1 MKRTIKILIFALGLF
16 LIILPAFAG
25 ADFGGFSG
33 DSDYGGS
40 WDSGSDWGS
49 SSWDSGSDWS
59 SSSWDSDY
67 SSGSYYDDDS
77 DVSGIDI
84 GISLAVM
91 AAIVVL
97 GLIFD
102 VSEKRKKKKQYGA
115 GRPQSAQGRPQGAQ
129 RTPNSRLQPIGDL
142 TITDPNFD
150 ANAMQEKISNLYVQ
164 MQNCW
169 TDKNIE
175 SLRPYFT
182 DALFTQMERQLNG
195 LKNQGLTN
203 YVDRIAVLG
212 VNLRG
217 FYKQGDKEHLIVEL
231 RTRIVDYT
239 VQDSNNK
246 LVSGDRNREKFM
258 TYEWDMCRT
267 SGSVTSK
274 EGVMHSVSCPGCGAP
289 LSINTTA
296 KCPYCGRVVTLDE
309 HDWALCAIKG
319 IAQSTR

>member
-33 DSDYGGS
+33 DSDYGG
-40 WDSGSDWGS
+40 G
-49 SSWDSGSDWS
+49 WDSGSDWS

-115 GRPQSAQGRPQGAQ
+115 GRLQSAQGRPQGAQ
-129 RTPNSRLQPIGDL
+129 RTPDSRLQPLGDL
-142 TITDPNFD
+142 AVTDPSFD

-217 FYKQGDKEHLIVEL
+217 FYRQGDKEHLIVEL

-246 LVSGDRNREKFM
+246 LISGDRNREKFM

-267 SGSVTSK
+267 AGSVTSK

>member
-1 MKRTIKILIFALGLF
+1 MKWTAKILVFVLCILLMA
-16 LIILPAFAG
+16 LPAFAG
-25 ADFGGFSG
+25 ADFGDFSG
-33 DSDYGGS
+33 DSDYGG
-40 WDSGSDWGS
+40 
-49 SSWDSGSDWS
+49 SWDSGSDWS

-97 GLIFD
+97 SLIFD
-102 VSEKRKKKKQYGA
+102 VSEKRKKKKQHG
-115 GRPQSAQGRPQGAQ
+115 AQGRPQGAQ
-129 RTPNSRLQPIGDL
+129 RTPDSRLQPLGDL
-142 TITDPNFD
+142 AVTDPSFD

-182 DALFTQMERQLNG
+182 DAFFTQMERQLNG
-195 LKNQGLTN
+195 LKSRGLTN
-203 YVDRIAVLG
+203 HVDRIAVLG

-217 FYKQGDKEHLIVEL
+217 FYKQGGDEHLIVEL

-239 VQDSNNK
+239 VQDSDKK

-258 TYEWDMCRT
+258 TYEWDMCRAE
-267 SGSVTSK
+267 GSVTTR
-274 EGVMHSVSCPGCGAP
+274 EGTMQSVSCPGCGAP

-319 IAQSTR
+319 ISQTTR

>member
-1 MKRTIKILIFALGLF
+1 MKWTAKILVFVLCILLMM
-16 LIILPAFAG
+16 LPAFAG
-25 ADFGGFSG
+25 ADFGDFSG
-33 DSDYGGS
+33 DSDYGG
-40 WDSGSDWGS
+40 
-49 SSWDSGSDWS
+49 SWDSGSDWS

-97 GLIFD
+97 SLIFD
-102 VSEKRKKKKQYGA
+102 VSEKRKKKKQHG
-115 GRPQSAQGRPQGAQ
+115 AQGRPQGAQ
-129 RTPNSRLQPIGDL
+129 RTPDSRLQPLGDL
-142 TITDPNFD
+142 AVTDPSFD

-182 DALFTQMERQLNG
+182 DAFFTQMERQLNG
-195 LKNQGLTN
+195 LKSRGLTN
-203 YVDRIAVLG
+203 HVDRIAVLG

-217 FYKQGDKEHLIVEL
+217 FYKQGGDEHLIVEL

-239 VQDSNNK
+239 VQDSDKK

-258 TYEWDMCRT
+258 TYEWDMCRAE
-267 SGSVTSK
+267 GSVTTR
-274 EGVMHSVSCPGCGAP
+274 EGAMQSVSCPGCGAP
-289 LSINTTA
+289 LSINTPA

-319 IAQSTR
+319 ISQTTR

>member
-1 MKRTIKILIFALGLF
+1 MKWTAKILVFALCL
-16 LIILPAFAG
+16 LLMMLPAFAG
-25 ADFGGFSG
+25 ADFGDFSG
-33 DSDYGGS
+33 DSDYGG
-40 WDSGSDWGS
+40 
-49 SSWDSGSDWS
+49 SWDSGSDWS

-67 SSGSYYDDDS
+67 SSGSYSDDG
-77 DVSGIDI
+77 DVSAGDI
-84 GISLAVM
+84 GIGLVVM
-91 AAIVVL
+91 AVIVVL
-97 GLIFD
+97 SLIID

-129 RTPNSRLQPIGDL
+129 RTPDSRLQPLGDL
-142 TITDPNFD
+142 AVTDPSFD

-182 DALFTQMERQLNG
+182 DAFFTQMERQLNG
-195 LKNQGLTN
+195 LKSRGLTN
-203 YVDRIAVLG
+203 HVDRIAVLG

-217 FYKQGDKEHLIVEL
+217 FYKQGGDEHLIVEL

-239 VQDSNNK
+239 VQDSDKK

-258 TYEWDMCRT
+258 TYEWDMCRAE
-267 SGSVTSK
+267 GSVTTK
-274 EGVMHSVSCPGCGAP
+274 AGAMQSVSCPGCGAP

-319 IAQSTR
+319 ISQTTR

>member
-33 DSDYGGS
+33 DSDYGG
-40 WDSGSDWGS
+40 
-49 SSWDSGSDWS
+49 SWDSGSDWS

-129 RTPNSRLQPIGDL
+129 RTPDSRLQPLGDL
-142 TITDPNFD
+142 AVTDPSFD

-182 DALFTQMERQLNG
+182 DAFFTQMERQLNG

>member
-33 DSDYGGS
+33 DSDYGG
-40 WDSGSDWGS
+40 G
-49 SSWDSGSDWS
+49 WDSGSDWS

-102 VSEKRKKKKQYGA
+102 VSEKRKKKKQ
-115 GRPQSAQGRPQGAQ
+115 QNKPQGAQ
-129 RTPNSRLQPIGDL
+129 RTPDSRLQPLGDL
-142 TITDPNFD
+142 AVTDPSFD

-217 FYKQGDKEHLIVEL
+217 FYRQGDKEHLIVEL

-246 LVSGDRNREKFM
+246 LISGDRNREKFM

-267 SGSVTSK
+267 AGSVTSK

>member
-33 DSDYGGS
+33 DSDYGG
-40 WDSGSDWGS
+40 
-49 SSWDSGSDWS
+49 SWDSGSDWS

-129 RTPNSRLQPIGDL
+129 RTPDSRLQPLGDL
-142 TITDPNFD
+142 AVTDPSFD

-182 DALFTQMERQLNG
+182 DAFFTQMERQLNG
-195 LKNQGLTN
+195 LKSRGLTN
-203 YVDRIAVLG
+203 HVDRIAVLG

-267 SGSVTSK
+267 AGSVTSK

>member
-1 MKRTIKILIFALGLF
+1 MKWTAKILVFVLCILLMM
-16 LIILPAFAG
+16 LPAFAG
-25 ADFGGFSG
+25 ADFGDFSG
-33 DSDYGGS
+33 DSDYGG
-40 WDSGSDWGS
+40 
-49 SSWDSGSDWS
+49 SWDSGSDWS

-97 GLIFD
+97 SLIFD
-102 VSEKRKKKKQYGA
+102 VSEKRKKKKQHG
-115 GRPQSAQGRPQGAQ
+115 AQGRPQGAQ
-129 RTPNSRLQPIGDL
+129 RTPDSRLQPLGDL
-142 TITDPNFD
+142 AVTDPSFD

-182 DALFTQMERQLNG
+182 DAFFTQMERQLNG
-195 LKNQGLTN
+195 LKSRGLTN
-203 YVDRIAVLG
+203 HVDRIAVLG

-217 FYKQGDKEHLIVEL
+217 FYKQGGDEHLIVEL

-239 VQDSNNK
+239 VQDSDKK

-258 TYEWDMCRT
+258 TYEWNMCRAE
-267 SGSVTSK
+267 GSVTTK
-274 EGVMHSVSCPGCGAP
+274 AGAMQSVSCPGCGAP

-319 IAQSTR
+319 ISQTTR

>member
-33 DSDYGGS
+33 DSDYGG
-40 WDSGSDWGS
+40 G
-49 SSWDSGSDWS
+49 WDSGSDWS

-129 RTPNSRLQPIGDL
+129 RTPDSRLQPLGDL
-142 TITDPNFD
+142 AVTDPSFD

-182 DALFTQMERQLNG
+182 DAFFTQMERQLNG
-195 LKNQGLTN
+195 LKSRGLTN
-203 YVDRIAVLG
+203 HVDRIAVLG

-246 LVSGDRNREKFM
+246 LISGDRNREKFM
-258 TYEWDMCRT
+258 TYEWDMCRAE
-267 SGSVTSK
+267 GSVTTR
-274 EGVMHSVSCPGCGAP
+274 EGAMQSVSCPGCGAP

>member
-1 MKRTIKILIFALGLF
+1 MKWTAKILVFVLCL
-16 LIILPAFAG
+16 LLMMLPAFAG
-25 ADFGGFSG
+25 ADFGDFSG
-33 DSDYGGS
+33 DSDYGG
-40 WDSGSDWGS
+40 
-49 SSWDSGSDWS
+49 SWDSGSDWS

-102 VSEKRKKKKQYGA
+102 VSEKRKKKKQ
-115 GRPQSAQGRPQGAQ
+115 QNKPQGAQ
-129 RTPNSRLQPIGDL
+129 RTPDSRLQPLGDL
-142 TITDPNFD
+142 AVTDPSFD

-182 DALFTQMERQLNG
+182 DAFFTQMERQLNG
-195 LKNQGLTN
+195 LKSRGLTN
-203 YVDRIAVLG
+203 HVDRIAVLG

-217 FYKQGDKEHLIVEL
+217 FYKQGGDEHLIVEL

-239 VQDSNNK
+239 VQDSDKK

-258 TYEWDMCRT
+258 TYEWDVCRAE
-267 SGSVTSK
+267 GSVTTR
-274 EGVMHSVSCPGCGAP
+274 EGAMQSVSCPGCGAP

-319 IAQSTR
+319 ISQTTR

>member
-1 MKRTIKILIFALGLF
+1 MKWTAKILVFVLCILLMA
-16 LIILPAFAG
+16 LPAFAG
-25 ADFGGFSG
+25 ADFGDFSG
-33 DSDYGGS
+33 DSDYGG
-40 WDSGSDWGS
+40 
-49 SSWDSGSDWS
+49 SWDSGSDWS

-84 GISLAVM
+84 GIGLVVM
-91 AAIVVL
+91 VVIVVL
-97 GLIFD
+97 GLIID

-115 GRPQSAQGRPQGAQ
+115 QGRPQGAQ
-129 RTPNSRLQPIGDL
+129 RTPDSRLQPLGDL
-142 TITDPNFD
+142 AVTDPSFD

-182 DALFTQMERQLNG
+182 DAFFTQMERQLNG
-195 LKNQGLTN
+195 LKSRGLTN
-203 YVDRIAVLG
+203 HVDRIAVLG

-217 FYKQGDKEHLIVEL
+217 FYKQGGDEHLIVEL

-239 VQDSNNK
+239 VQDSDKK

-258 TYEWDMCRT
+258 TYEWNMCRAE
-267 SGSVTSK
+267 GSVTTK
-274 EGVMHSVSCPGCGAP
+274 EGAMQSVSCPGCGAP

-319 IAQSTR
+319 ISQTTR

>member
-1 MKRTIKILIFALGLF
+1 MKWTAKILVFVLCILLMA
-16 LIILPAFAG
+16 LPAFAG
-25 ADFGGFSG
+25 ADFGDFSG
-33 DSDYGGS
+33 DSDYGG
-40 WDSGSDWGS
+40 
-49 SSWDSGSDWS
+49 SWDSGSDWS

-129 RTPNSRLQPIGDL
+129 RTPDSRLQPLGDL

-246 LVSGDRNREKFM
+246 LISGDRNREKFM

-267 SGSVTSK
+267 AGSVTSK

>member
-1 MKRTIKILIFALGLF
+1 MKWTAKILVFVLCILLMA
-16 LIILPAFAG
+16 LPAFAG
-25 ADFGGFSG
+25 ADFGDFSG
-33 DSDYGGS
+33 DSDYGG
-40 WDSGSDWGS
+40 
-49 SSWDSGSDWS
+49 SWDSGSDWS

-97 GLIFD
+97 SLIFD
-102 VSEKRKKKKQYGA
+102 VSEKRKKKKQHG
-115 GRPQSAQGRPQGAQ
+115 AQGRPQGAQ
-129 RTPNSRLQPIGDL
+129 RTPDSRLQPLGDL
-142 TITDPNFD
+142 AVTDPSFD

-182 DALFTQMERQLNG
+182 DAFFTQMERQLNG
-195 LKNQGLTN
+195 LKSRGLTN
-203 YVDRIAVLG
+203 HADRIAVLG

-217 FYKQGDKEHLIVEL
+217 FYKQGGDEHLIVEL

-239 VQDSNNK
+239 VQDSDKK

-258 TYEWDMCRT
+258 TYEWDMCRAE
-267 SGSVTSK
+267 GSVTTR
-274 EGVMHSVSCPGCGAP
+274 EGAMQSVSCPGCGAP

-319 IAQSTR
+319 ISQTTR

>member
-1 MKRTIKILIFALGLF
+1 MKWTAKILVFVLCL
-16 LIILPAFAG
+16 LLMMLPAFAG
-25 ADFGGFSG
+25 ADFGDFSG
-33 DSDYGGS
+33 DSDYGG
-40 WDSGSDWGS
+40 
-49 SSWDSGSDWS
+49 SWDSGSDWS

-97 GLIFD
+97 GLIID
-102 VSEKRKKKKQYGA
+102 VSEKRKKKKQ
-115 GRPQSAQGRPQGAQ
+115 QNKPQGAQ
-129 RTPNSRLQPIGDL
+129 RTPDSRLQPLGDL
-142 TITDPNFD
+142 AVTDPSFD

-182 DALFTQMERQLNG
+182 DAFFTQMERQLNG
-195 LKNQGLTN
+195 LKSRGLTN
-203 YVDRIAVLG
+203 HVDRIAVLG

-217 FYKQGDKEHLIVEL
+217 FYKQGGDEHLIVEL

-239 VQDSNNK
+239 VQDSDKK

-258 TYEWDMCRT
+258 TYEWDMCRAE
-267 SGSVTSK
+267 GSVTTR
-274 EGVMHSVSCPGCGAP
+274 EGAMQSVSCPGCGAP

-319 IAQSTR
+319 ISQTTR

>member
-1 MKRTIKILIFALGLF
+1 MKWTAKILVFVLCILLMM
-16 LIILPAFAG
+16 LPAFAG
-25 ADFGGFSG
+25 ADFGDFSG
-33 DSDYGGS
+33 DSDYGG
-40 WDSGSDWGS
+40 
-49 SSWDSGSDWS
+49 SWDSGSDWS

-84 GISLAVM
+84 GIGLVVM
-91 AAIVVL
+91 VVIVVL

-115 GRPQSAQGRPQGAQ
+115 GRPQGAQ
-129 RTPNSRLQPIGDL
+129 RTPDSRLQPLGDL
-142 TITDPNFD
+142 AVTDPSFD

-182 DALFTQMERQLNG
+182 DAFFTQMERQLNG
-195 LKNQGLTN
+195 LKSRGLTN
-203 YVDRIAVLG
+203 HVDRIAVLG

-217 FYKQGDKEHLIVEL
+217 FYKQGGDEHLIVEL

-239 VQDSNNK
+239 VQDSDKK

-258 TYEWDMCRT
+258 TYEWDMCRAE
-267 SGSVTSK
+267 GSVTTR
-274 EGVMHSVSCPGCGAP
+274 EGAMQSVSCPGCGAP

-319 IAQSTR
+319 ISQTTR

>member
-33 DSDYGGS
+33 DSDYGG
-40 WDSGSDWGS
+40 
-49 SSWDSGSDWS
+49 SWDSGSDWS

-129 RTPNSRLQPIGDL
+129 RTPDSRLQPLGDL
-142 TITDPNFD
+142 AVTDPSFD

-246 LVSGDRNREKFM
+246 LISGDRNREKFM

-267 SGSVTSK
+267 AGSVTSK

-296 KCPYCGRVVTLDE
+296 KCPYCGRVVPLDE

-319 IAQSTR
+319 ISQTTR

>member
-1 MKRTIKILIFALGLF
+1 MKWTAKILVFVLCILLMM
-16 LIILPAFAG
+16 LPAFAG
-25 ADFGGFSG
+25 ADFGDFSG
-33 DSDYGGS
+33 DSDYGG
-40 WDSGSDWGS
+40 
-49 SSWDSGSDWS
+49 SWDSGSDWS

-97 GLIFD
+97 SLIFD
-102 VSEKRKKKKQYGA
+102 VSEKRKKKKQHG
-115 GRPQSAQGRPQGAQ
+115 AQGRPQGAQ
-129 RTPNSRLQPIGDL
+129 RTPDSRLQPLGDL
-142 TITDPNFD
+142 AVTDPSFD

-182 DALFTQMERQLNG
+182 DAFFTQMERQLNG
-195 LKNQGLTN
+195 LKSRGLTN
-203 YVDRIAVLG
+203 HVDRIAVLG

-217 FYKQGDKEHLIVEL
+217 FYKQGGDEHLIVEL

-239 VQDSNNK
+239 VQDSDKK

-258 TYEWDMCRT
+258 TYEWDMCRAE
-267 SGSVTSK
+267 GSVTTR
-274 EGVMHSVSCPGCGAP
+274 EGAMQSISCPGCGAP

-319 IAQSTR
+319 ISQTTR

>member
-1 MKRTIKILIFALGLF
+1 MKWTAKILVFALCIL
-16 LIILPAFAG
+16 LMALPAFAG
-25 ADFGGFSG
+25 ADFGDFSG
-33 DSDYGGS
+33 DSDYGG
-40 WDSGSDWGS
+40 
-49 SSWDSGSDWS
+49 SWDSGSDWS

-84 GISLAVM
+84 GISVAVM

-97 GLIFD
+97 SLIID
-102 VSEKRKKKKQYGA
+102 VSEKRKKKKQ
-115 GRPQSAQGRPQGAQ
+115 QNKPQGAQ
-129 RTPNSRLQPIGDL
+129 RTPDSRLQPLGDL
-142 TITDPNFD
+142 AVTDPSFD

-182 DALFTQMERQLNG
+182 DAFFTQMERQLNG
-195 LKNQGLTN
+195 LKSRGLTN
-203 YVDRIAVLG
+203 HVDRIAVLG

-217 FYKQGDKEHLIVEL
+217 FYKQGGDEHLIVEL

-239 VQDSNNK
+239 VQDSDKK

-258 TYEWDMCRT
+258 TYEWDMCRAE
-267 SGSVTSK
+267 GSVTTK
-274 EGVMHSVSCPGCGAP
+274 AGAMQSVSCPGCGAP

-319 IAQSTR
+319 ISQTTR

>member
-1 MKRTIKILIFALGLF
+1 MKWTAKILVFALCL
-16 LIILPAFAG
+16 LLMMLPAFAG
-25 ADFGGFSG
+25 ADFGDFSG
-33 DSDYGGS
+33 DSDYGG
-40 WDSGSDWGS
+40 
-49 SSWDSGSDWS
+49 SWDSGSDWS

-84 GISLAVM
+84 GISVAVM

-97 GLIFD
+97 SLIFD
-102 VSEKRKKKKQYGA
+102 VSEKRKKKKQ
-115 GRPQSAQGRPQGAQ
+115 QNKPQGAQ
-129 RTPNSRLQPIGDL
+129 RTPDSRLQPLGDL
-142 TITDPNFD
+142 AVTDPSFD

-182 DALFTQMERQLNG
+182 DAFFTQMERQLNG
-195 LKNQGLTN
+195 LKSRGLTN
-203 YVDRIAVLG
+203 HVDRIAVLG

-217 FYKQGDKEHLIVEL
+217 FYKQGGDEHLIVEL

-239 VQDSNNK
+239 VQDSDKK

-258 TYEWDMCRT
+258 TYEWDMCRAE
-267 SGSVTSK
+267 GSVTTR
-274 EGVMHSVSCPGCGAP
+274 EGAMQSVSCPGCGAP

-319 IAQSTR
+319 ISQTTR

>member
-33 DSDYGGS
+33 DSDYGG
-40 WDSGSDWGS
+40 
-49 SSWDSGSDWS
+49 SWDSGSDWS

-102 VSEKRKKKKQYGA
+102 VSEKRKKKKQ
-115 GRPQSAQGRPQGAQ
+115 QNKPQGAQ
-129 RTPNSRLQPIGDL
+129 RTPDSRLQPLGDL
-142 TITDPNFD
+142 AVTDPSFD

-195 LKNQGLTN
+195 LENQGLTN

-217 FYKQGDKEHLIVEL
+217 FYRQGDKEHLIVEL

-246 LVSGDRNREKFM
+246 LISGDRNREKFM

-267 SGSVTSK
+267 AGSVTSK

>member
-1 MKRTIKILIFALGLF
+1 MKWTAKILVFVLCILLMA
-16 LIILPAFAG
+16 LPAFAG
-25 ADFGGFSG
+25 ADFGDFSG
-33 DSDYGGS
+33 DSDYGG
-40 WDSGSDWGS
+40 
-49 SSWDSGSDWS
+49 SWDSGSDWS

-84 GISLAVM
+84 GIGLAVM

-129 RTPNSRLQPIGDL
+129 RTPDSRLQPLGDL
-142 TITDPNFD
+142 AVTDPSFD

-182 DALFTQMERQLNG
+182 DAFFTQRERQLNG
-195 LKNQGLTN
+195 LKSRGLTN
-203 YVDRIAVLG
+203 HVDRIAVLG
-212 VNLRG
+212 VYL
-217 FYKQGDKEHLIVEL
+217 
-231 RTRIVDYT
+231 
-239 VQDSNNK
+239 
-246 LVSGDRNREKFM
+246 
-258 TYEWDMCRT
+258 
-267 SGSVTSK
+267 
-274 EGVMHSVSCPGCGAP
+274 
-289 LSINTTA
+289 
-296 KCPYCGRVVTLDE
+296 
-309 HDWALCAIKG
+309 
-319 IAQSTR
+319 

>member
-1 MKRTIKILIFALGLF
+1 MKWTAKILVFVLCILLMM
-16 LIILPAFAG
+16 LPAFAG
-25 ADFGGFSG
+25 ADFGDFSG
-33 DSDYGGS
+33 DSDYGG
-40 WDSGSDWGS
+40 
-49 SSWDSGSDWS
+49 SWDSGSDWS

-97 GLIFD
+97 SLIFD
-102 VSEKRKKKKQYGA
+102 VSEKRKKKKQHG
-115 GRPQSAQGRPQGAQ
+115 AQGRPQGAQ
-129 RTPNSRLQPIGDL
+129 RTPDSRLQPLGDL
-142 TITDPNFD
+142 AVTDPSFD

-182 DALFTQMERQLNG
+182 DAFFTQMERQLNG
-195 LKNQGLTN
+195 LKSRGLTN
-203 YVDRIAVLG
+203 HVDRIAVLG

-217 FYKQGDKEHLIVEL
+217 FYKQGGDEHLIVEL

-239 VQDSNNK
+239 VQDSDKK

-258 TYEWDMCRT
+258 TYEWDMCRAG
-267 SGSVTSK
+267 GSVTTR
-274 EGVMHSVSCPGCGAP
+274 EGAMQSVSCPGCGAP

-319 IAQSTR
+319 ISQTTR

>member
-1 MKRTIKILIFALGLF
+1 MKWTAKILVFVLCL
-16 LIILPAFAG
+16 LLMMLPAFAG
-25 ADFGGFSG
+25 ADFGDFSG
-33 DSDYGGS
+33 DSDYGG
-40 WDSGSDWGS
+40 
-49 SSWDSGSDWS
+49 SWDSGSDWS

-97 GLIFD
+97 GLIID
-102 VSEKRKKKKQYGA
+102 VSEKRKKKKQ
-115 GRPQSAQGRPQGAQ
+115 QNKPQGAQ
-129 RTPNSRLQPIGDL
+129 RTPDSRLQPLGDL
-142 TITDPNFD
+142 AVTDPSFD

-182 DALFTQMERQLNG
+182 DAFFTQMERQLNG
-195 LKNQGLTN
+195 LKSRGLTN
-203 YVDRIAVLG
+203 HVDRIAVLG

-217 FYKQGDKEHLIVEL
+217 FYKQGGDEHLIVEL

-239 VQDSNNK
+239 VQDSDKK

-258 TYEWDMCRT
+258 TYEWDMCRAE
-267 SGSVTSK
+267 GSVTTR
-274 EGVMHSVSCPGCGAP
+274 EGAMQSISCPGCGAP

-319 IAQSTR
+319 ISQTTR

>member
-1 MKRTIKILIFALGLF
+1 MKWTAKILVFVLCILLMA
-16 LIILPAFAG
+16 LPAFAG
-25 ADFGGFSG
+25 ADFGDFSG
-33 DSDYGGS
+33 DSDYGG
-40 WDSGSDWGS
+40 
-49 SSWDSGSDWS
+49 SWDSGSDWS

-102 VSEKRKKKKQYGA
+102 VSEKRKKKKQ
-115 GRPQSAQGRPQGAQ
+115 QNKPQGAQ
-129 RTPNSRLQPIGDL
+129 RTPDSRLQPLGDL
-142 TITDPNFD
+142 AVTDPSFD

-195 LKNQGLTN
+195 LQNQGLTN

-246 LVSGDRNREKFM
+246 LISGDRNREKFM

-267 SGSVTSK
+267 AGSVTSK

-319 IAQSTR
+319 ISQTTR

>member
-1 MKRTIKILIFALGLF
+1 MKWTAKILVFVLCIVLMA
-16 LIILPAFAG
+16 LPAFAG
-25 ADFGGFSG
+25 ADFGDFSG
-33 DSDYGGS
+33 DSDYGG
-40 WDSGSDWGS
+40 
-49 SSWDSGSDWS
+49 SWDSGSDWS

-97 GLIFD
+97 SLIID
-102 VSEKRKKKKQYGA
+102 VSEKRKKKKQ
-115 GRPQSAQGRPQGAQ
+115 QNKPQGAQ
-129 RTPNSRLQPIGDL
+129 RTPDSRLQPLGDL
-142 TITDPNFD
+142 AVTDPSFD

-182 DALFTQMERQLNG
+182 DAFFTQMERQLNG
-195 LKNQGLTN
+195 LKSRGLTN
-203 YVDRIAVLG
+203 HVDRIAVLG

-217 FYKQGDKEHLIVEL
+217 FYKQGGDEHLIVEL

-239 VQDSNNK
+239 VQDSDKK

-258 TYEWDMCRT
+258 TYEWDMCRAE
-267 SGSVTSK
+267 GSVTTR
-274 EGVMHSVSCPGCGAP
+274 EGAMQSVSCPGCGAP

-319 IAQSTR
+319 ISQTTR

>member
-1 MKRTIKILIFALGLF
+1 MKWTAKILVFVLCILLMA
-16 LIILPAFAG
+16 LPAFAG
-25 ADFGGFSG
+25 ADLGDFSG
-33 DSDYGGS
+33 DSDYGG
-40 WDSGSDWGS
+40 
-49 SSWDSGSDWS
+49 SWDSGSDWS

-102 VSEKRKKKKQYGA
+102 VSEKRKKKKQ
-115 GRPQSAQGRPQGAQ
+115 QNKPQGAQ
-129 RTPNSRLQPIGDL
+129 RTPDSRLQPLGDL
-142 TITDPNFD
+142 AVTDPSFD

-217 FYKQGDKEHLIVEL
+217 FYRQGDKEHLIVEL

-246 LVSGDRNREKFM
+246 LISGDRNREKFM

-267 SGSVTSK
+267 AGSVTSK

>member
-1 MKRTIKILIFALGLF
+1 MA
-16 LIILPAFAG
+16 LPAFAG
-25 ADFGGFSG
+25 ADFGDFSG
-33 DSDYGGS
+33 DSDYGG
-40 WDSGSDWGS
+40 
-49 SSWDSGSDWS
+49 SWDSGSDWS

-129 RTPNSRLQPIGDL
+129 RTPDSRLQPLGDL

-175 SLRPYFT
+175 SLRPYFA

-195 LKNQGLTN
+195 LKSRGLTN

-258 TYEWDMCRT
+258 TYEWDMSRT
-267 SGSVTSK
+267 AGSVTSK

>member
-129 RTPNSRLQPIGDL
+129 RTPDSRLQPLGDL
-142 TITDPNFD
+142 AVTDPSFD

-182 DALFTQMERQLNG
+182 DAFFTQMERQLNG

-267 SGSVTSK
+267 AGSVTSK

-319 IAQSTR
+319 ISQTTR

>member
-33 DSDYGGS
+33 DSDYGG
-40 WDSGSDWGS
+40 G
-49 SSWDSGSDWS
+49 WDSGSDWS

-102 VSEKRKKKKQYGA
+102 VSEKRKKKKQ
-115 GRPQSAQGRPQGAQ
+115 QNKPQGAQ
-129 RTPNSRLQPIGDL
+129 RTPDSRLQPLGDL
-142 TITDPNFD
+142 AVTDPSFD

-246 LVSGDRNREKFM
+246 LISGDRNREKFM

-267 SGSVTSK
+267 AGSVTSK

>member
-1 MKRTIKILIFALGLF
+1 MKWTAKILVFALCL
-16 LIILPAFAG
+16 LLMMLPAFAG
-25 ADFGGFSG
+25 ADFGDFSG
-33 DSDYGGS
+33 DSDYGG
-40 WDSGSDWGS
+40 
-49 SSWDSGSDWS
+49 SWDSGSDWS

-97 GLIFD
+97 SLIID
-102 VSEKRKKKKQYGA
+102 VSEKRKKKKQ
-115 GRPQSAQGRPQGAQ
+115 QNKPQGAQ
-129 RTPNSRLQPIGDL
+129 RTPDSRLQPLGDL
-142 TITDPNFD
+142 AVTDPSFD

-182 DALFTQMERQLNG
+182 DAFFTQMERQLNG
-195 LKNQGLTN
+195 LKSRGLTN
-203 YVDRIAVLG
+203 HVDRIAVLG

-217 FYKQGDKEHLIVEL
+217 FYKQGGDEHLIVEL

-239 VQDSNNK
+239 VQDSDKK

-258 TYEWDMCRT
+258 TYEWDMCRAE
-267 SGSVTSK
+267 GSVTTR
-274 EGVMHSVSCPGCGAP
+274 EGAMQSVSCPGCGAP

-319 IAQSTR
+319 ISQTTR

>member
-1 MKRTIKILIFALGLF
+1 MKWTAKILVFVLCILLMA
-16 LIILPAFAG
+16 LPAFAG
-25 ADFGGFSG
+25 ADFGDFSG
-33 DSDYGGS
+33 DSDYGG
-40 WDSGSDWGS
+40 
-49 SSWDSGSDWS
+49 SWDSGSDWS

-129 RTPNSRLQPIGDL
+129 RTPDSRLQPLGDL
-142 TITDPNFD
+142 AVTDPSFD

-195 LKNQGLTN
+195 LQNQGLTN

-258 TYEWDMCRT
+258 TYEWDMCRAE
-267 SGSVTSK
+267 GSVTTR
-274 EGVMHSVSCPGCGAP
+274 EGAMQSVSCPGCGAP

>member
-1 MKRTIKILIFALGLF
+1 MKWTAKILVFVLCILLMM
-16 LIILPAFAG
+16 LPAFAG
-25 ADFGGFSG
+25 ADFGDFSG
-33 DSDYGGS
+33 DSDYGG
-40 WDSGSDWGS
+40 
-49 SSWDSGSDWS
+49 SWDSGSDWS

-97 GLIFD
+97 SLIFD
-102 VSEKRKKKKQYGA
+102 VSEKRKKKKQHG
-115 GRPQSAQGRPQGAQ
+115 AQGRPQGAQ
-129 RTPNSRLQPIGDL
+129 RTPDSRLQPLGDL
-142 TITDPNFD
+142 AVTDPSFD

-182 DALFTQMERQLNG
+182 DAFFTQMERQLNG
-195 LKNQGLTN
+195 LKSRGLTN
-203 YVDRIAVLG
+203 HVDRIAVLG

-217 FYKQGDKEHLIVEL
+217 FYKQGGDEHLIVEL

-239 VQDSNNK
+239 VQDSDKK

-258 TYEWDMCRT
+258 TYEWDMCRAE
-267 SGSVTSK
+267 GSVTTR
-274 EGVMHSVSCPGCGAP
+274 EGAMQSVYCPRCGAP

-319 IAQSTR
+319 ISQTTR

>member
-1 MKRTIKILIFALGLF
+1 MKWTAKILVFVLCILLMA
-16 LIILPAFAG
+16 LPAFAG
-25 ADFGGFSG
+25 ADFGDFSG
-33 DSDYGGS
+33 DSDYGG
-40 WDSGSDWGS
+40 
-49 SSWDSGSDWS
+49 SWDSGSDWS

-84 GISLAVM
+84 GISVAVM

-97 GLIFD
+97 SLIFD
-102 VSEKRKKKKQYGA
+102 VSEKRKKKKQ
-115 GRPQSAQGRPQGAQ
+115 QNKPQGAQ
-129 RTPNSRLQPIGDL
+129 RTPDSRLQPLGDL
-142 TITDPNFD
+142 AVTDPSFD

-182 DALFTQMERQLNG
+182 DAFFTQMERQLNG
-195 LKNQGLTN
+195 LKSRGLTN
-203 YVDRIAVLG
+203 HVDRIAVLG

-217 FYKQGDKEHLIVEL
+217 FYKQGGDEHLIVEL

-239 VQDSNNK
+239 VQDSDKK

-258 TYEWDMCRT
+258 TYEWDMCRAE
-267 SGSVTSK
+267 GSVTTK
-274 EGVMHSVSCPGCGAP
+274 AGAMQSVSCPGCGAP

-319 IAQSTR
+319 ISQTTR

>member
-1 MKRTIKILIFALGLF
+1 MKWTAKILVFVLCILLMM
-16 LIILPAFAG
+16 LPAFAG
-25 ADFGGFSG
+25 ADFGDFSG
-33 DSDYGGS
+33 DSDYGG
-40 WDSGSDWGS
+40 
-49 SSWDSGSDWS
+49 SWDSGSDWS

-102 VSEKRKKKKQYGA
+102 VSEKRKKKKQ
-115 GRPQSAQGRPQGAQ
+115 QNKPQGAQ
-129 RTPNSRLQPIGDL
+129 RTPDSRLQPLGDL
-142 TITDPNFD
+142 AVTDPSFD

-182 DALFTQMERQLNG
+182 DAFFTQMERQLNG
-195 LKNQGLTN
+195 LKSRGLTN
-203 YVDRIAVLG
+203 HVDRIAVLG

-217 FYKQGDKEHLIVEL
+217 FYKQGGDEHLIVEL

-239 VQDSNNK
+239 VQDSDKK

-258 TYEWDMCRT
+258 TYEWDMCRAE
-267 SGSVTSK
+267 GSVTTR
-274 EGVMHSVSCPGCGAP
+274 EGAMQSVSCPGCGAP

-319 IAQSTR
+319 ISQTTR

>member
-1 MKRTIKILIFALGLF
+1 MKWTAKILVFVLCL
-16 LIILPAFAG
+16 LLMMLPAFAG
-25 ADFGGFSG
+25 ADFGDFSG
-33 DSDYGGS
+33 DSDYGG
-40 WDSGSDWGS
+40 
-49 SSWDSGSDWS
+49 SWDSGSDWS

-97 GLIFD
+97 GLIID
-102 VSEKRKKKKQYGA
+102 VSEKRKKKKQ
-115 GRPQSAQGRPQGAQ
+115 QNKPQGAQ
-129 RTPNSRLQPIGDL
+129 RTPDSRLQPLGDL
-142 TITDPNFD
+142 AVTDPSFD

-182 DALFTQMERQLNG
+182 DAFFTQMERQLNG
-195 LKNQGLTN
+195 LKSRGLTN
-203 YVDRIAVLG
+203 HVDRIAVLG

-217 FYKQGDKEHLIVEL
+217 FYKQGGDEHLIVEL

-239 VQDSNNK
+239 VQDSDKK

-258 TYEWDMCRT
+258 TYEWDMCRAE
-267 SGSVTSK
+267 GSVTTK
-274 EGVMHSVSCPGCGAP
+274 AGAMQSVSCPGCGAP

-319 IAQSTR
+319 ISQTTR

>member
-1 MKRTIKILIFALGLF
+1 MKWTAKILVFVLCILLMM
-16 LIILPAFAG
+16 LPAFAG
-25 ADFGGFSG
+25 ADFGDFSG
-33 DSDYGGS
+33 DSDYGG
-40 WDSGSDWGS
+40 
-49 SSWDSGSDWS
+49 SWDSGSDWS

-77 DVSGIDI
+77 DVSGINI

-97 GLIFD
+97 SLIFD
-102 VSEKRKKKKQYGA
+102 VSEKRKKKKQHG
-115 GRPQSAQGRPQGAQ
+115 AQGRPQGAQ
-129 RTPNSRLQPIGDL
+129 RTPDSRLQPLGDL
-142 TITDPNFD
+142 AVTDPSFD

-182 DALFTQMERQLNG
+182 DAFFTQMERQLNG
-195 LKNQGLTN
+195 LKSRGLTN
-203 YVDRIAVLG
+203 HVDRIAVLG

-217 FYKQGDKEHLIVEL
+217 FYKQGGDEHLIVEL

-239 VQDSNNK
+239 VQDSDKK

-258 TYEWDMCRT
+258 TYEWDMCRAE
-267 SGSVTSK
+267 GSVTTR
-274 EGVMHSVSCPGCGAP
+274 EGAMQSVSCPGCGAP

-319 IAQSTR
+319 ISQTTR

>member
-1 MKRTIKILIFALGLF
+1 MKWTAKILVFVLCILLMM
-16 LIILPAFAG
+16 LPAFAG
-25 ADFGGFSG
+25 ADFGDFSG
-33 DSDYGGS
+33 DSDYGG
-40 WDSGSDWGS
+40 
-49 SSWDSGSDWS
+49 SWDSGSDWS

-97 GLIFD
+97 SLIFD
-102 VSEKRKKKKQYGA
+102 VSEKRKKKKQHG
-115 GRPQSAQGRPQGAQ
+115 AQGRPQGAQ
-129 RTPNSRLQPIGDL
+129 RTPDSRLQPLGDL
-142 TITDPNFD
+142 AVTDPSFD

-182 DALFTQMERQLNG
+182 DAFFTQMERQLNG
-195 LKNQGLTN
+195 LKSRGLTN
-203 YVDRIAVLG
+203 HVDRIAVLG

-217 FYKQGDKEHLIVEL
+217 FYKQGGDEHLIVEL

-239 VQDSNNK
+239 VQDSDKK

-258 TYEWDMCRT
+258 TYEWDMCRAE
-267 SGSVTSK
+267 GSVTTK
-274 EGVMHSVSCPGCGAP
+274 AGAMQSVSCPGCGAP

-319 IAQSTR
+319 ISQTTR

>member
-1 MKRTIKILIFALGLF
+1 MKWTAKILVFVLCILLMA
-16 LIILPAFAG
+16 LPAFAG
-25 ADFGGFSG
+25 ADFGDFSG
-33 DSDYGGS
+33 DSDYGG
-40 WDSGSDWGS
+40 G
-49 SSWDSGSDWS
+49 WDSGSDWS

-129 RTPNSRLQPIGDL
+129 RTPDSRLQPLGDL
-142 TITDPNFD
+142 AVTDPSFD

-182 DALFTQMERQLNG
+182 DAFFTQMERQLNG
-195 LKNQGLTN
+195 LKSRGLTN
-203 YVDRIAVLG
+203 HVDRIAVLG

-246 LVSGDRNREKFM
+246 LISGDRNREKFM

-267 SGSVTSK
+267 AGSVTSK

>member
-1 MKRTIKILIFALGLF
+1 MKWTAKILVFVLCILLMM
-16 LIILPAFAG
+16 LPAFAG
-25 ADFGGFSG
+25 ADFGDFSG
-33 DSDYGGS
+33 DSDYGG
-40 WDSGSDWGS
+40 
-49 SSWDSGSDWS
+49 SWDSGSDWS

-97 GLIFD
+97 SLIFD
-102 VSEKRKKKKQYGA
+102 VSEKRKKKKQHG
-115 GRPQSAQGRPQGAQ
+115 AQGRPQGAQ
-129 RTPNSRLQPIGDL
+129 RTPDSRLQPLGDL
-142 TITDPNFD
+142 AVTDPSFD

-182 DALFTQMERQLNG
+182 DAFFTQMERQLNG
-195 LKNQGLTN
+195 LKSRGLTN
-203 YVDRIAVLG
+203 HVDRIAVLG

-217 FYKQGDKEHLIVEL
+217 FYKQGGDEHLIVEL

-239 VQDSNNK
+239 VQDSDKK

-258 TYEWDMCRT
+258 TYEWDMCRAE
-267 SGSVTSK
+267 GSVTTR
-274 EGVMHSVSCPGCGAP
+274 EGAMQSVSCPGCGAP

-309 HDWALCAIKG
+309 HDWALCAIDNE
-319 IAQSTR
+319 IR